1 MVHVLLTHV
10 NNGLVSVLLVPFIV
24 CHETNNTT
32 LLMLKYFNKVRL
44 FLWYLYIHVGTYS
57 GRYSVVYN
65 F

>member
-10 NNGLVSVLLVPFIV
+10 NTGLVSVLLVPFIV
-24 CHETNNTT
+24 CHETSNIT
-32 LLMLKYFNKVRL
+32 LPMLRYFNKVRL

-57 GRYSVVYN
+57 VIYSVVYN